1 MMEVRHDSLL
11 RKIEGTNEDFNVHKI
26 VVVKYWI
33 ESTYIDIKG
42 EQRKEY
48 LITKR
53 GCEFLSHKTTVNKE
67 NLFTDRYMDGFGEME
82 RQIKQQV
89 KQDSYMIADPIE
101 RAKQWI
107 EEEKLLNI

>member
-11 RKIEGTNEDFNVHKI
+11 RKIEGINEDFNVHKI

-53 GCEFLSHKTTVNKE
+53 GCEFLAHKTTWTKG
-67 NLFTDRYMDGFGEME
+67 NLSTYRYMDKFEE
-82 RQIKQQV
+82 IEKQIK
-89 KQDSYMIADPIE
+89 
-101 RAKQWI
+101 
-107 EEEKLLNI
+107 